1 MRPSA
6 LICALL
12 VSCVGAFGREHK
24 SVAPLPDHL
33 ALGRHT
39 FVDFGPPNDFY
50 ELYLLQK
57 TPAGTLVERI
67 TLTPPGGSCMQPAKV
82 ETASGSINQPLA
94 MVLNGLNPCSISDK
108 EVNRELKRCKK
119 CLVFTYA
126 NVTMQAQCGARTRII
141 RAHILDKDI
150 YDPAAKTPP
159 QTSWTMQL
167 LDRLDQVV
175 GPGVMN
181 QPVFPVSAPQASARQ
196 HSPALD
202 AVSQGSYDGLFQGAP
217 DKPSDLYRLSQ
228 LAVPSPDIRINV
240 NGARAEKLTPPLYPP
255 LARLANIGG
264 TVSVRFKIDTDGGTT
279 AITFE
284 NGHPMLRSAVEKAVS
299 SWKFPKESAGREIQ
313 ATVEFN
319 PNCQRPA
326 S

>member
-33 ALGRHT
+33 ALARHT

-67 TLTPPGGSCMQPAKV
+67 TLTPPGWSCMQPAKV

-108 EVNRELKRCKK
+108 EVNRELWRCKK
-119 CLVFTYA
+119 CLVFSYA
-126 NVTMQAQCGARTRII
+126 NVTMQVQCRARTRII
-141 RAHILDKDI
+141 RSHILDKDI

-159 QTSWTMQL
+159 QTSWTMQP

-181 QPVFPVSAPQASARQ
+181 KPVFPVSAP
-196 HSPALD
+196 P
-202 AVSQGSYDGLFQGAP
+202 
-217 DKPSDLYRLSQ
+217 KPLR
-228 LAVPSPDIRINV
+228 R
-240 NGARAEKLTPPLYPP
+240 
-255 LARLANIGG
+255 NI
-264 TVSVRFKIDTDGGTT
+264 
-279 AITFE
+279 
-284 NGHPMLRSAVEKAVS
+284 HPHWMR
-299 SWKFPKESAGREIQ
+299 
-313 ATVEFN
+313 
-319 PNCQRPA
+319 
-326 S
+326 